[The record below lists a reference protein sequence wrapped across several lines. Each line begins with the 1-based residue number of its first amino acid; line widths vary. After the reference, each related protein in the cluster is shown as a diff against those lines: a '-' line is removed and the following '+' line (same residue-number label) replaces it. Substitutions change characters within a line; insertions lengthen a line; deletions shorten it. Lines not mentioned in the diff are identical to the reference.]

1 MIGKILKHM
10 RIQNKL
16 KQKEL
21 AKLTNIKQNTLS
33 QYETESRQ
41 ITFNNIEMIANKCG
55 YKIYFEN
62 ENDRFES
69 KEI

>member
-41 ITFNNIEMIANKCG
+41 ITFSNIEMIANKCG

>member
-1 MIGKILKHM
+1 M
-10 RIQNKL
+10 RTQNKL

-41 ITFNNIEMIANKCG
+41 ITFKNIEMIANKCG